1 MLFALSAMSIVDSC
15 RSWLGCVAEM
25 TFFLKFKKLKR
36 QNLYDFN
43 QCALSQEFH
52 QCKGCRAVSWV
63 IHLNI
68 DTNYQ
73 TNGIAEATAKKN
85 VEFYP
90 LDRGGSR
97 VLNILQVANLASKP
111 NLLTAATVSPSN
123 ARPIGA
129 LVLVA

>member
-36 QNLYDFN
+36 QNLDD
-43 QCALSQEFH
+43 ALSQEFH

-63 IHLNI
+63 IHLNF

-123 ARPIGA
+123 ARLIGA